1 MLEVGVARQPR
12 DHGRGGG
19 DVRGLRK
26 IFSGTENIWSR
37 RHLYTRGPQRRVLA
51 DDHGAGRVPR
61 GAAVDGDRADADA
74 VRLRGEEVIRGH
86 YEVFKQATLVLSTP
100 STRARVLSEALT
112 VVLRKPS
119 T

>member
-1 MLEVGVARQPR
+1 MNIVYSSQQRIQNCRTLAATDRVLEVGVARQPR

-37 RHLYTRGPQRRVLA
+37 PHLDARGPQRRVLA

-74 VRLRGEEVIRGH
+74 VRLHGVEVIMR
-86 YEVFKQATLVLSTP
+86 
-100 STRARVLSEALT
+100 
-112 VVLRKPS
+112 
-119 T
+119 